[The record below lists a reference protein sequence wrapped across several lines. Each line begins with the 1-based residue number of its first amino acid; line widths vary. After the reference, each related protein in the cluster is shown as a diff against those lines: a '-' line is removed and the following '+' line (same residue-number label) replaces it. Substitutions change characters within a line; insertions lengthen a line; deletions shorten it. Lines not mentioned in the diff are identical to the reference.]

1 MKNPK
6 AEDRRV
12 RRTKAALRHG
22 LVELM
27 RKKPISNITV
37 KELAEKSDVSRGTF
51 YKYYNDIEG
60 MSEAIKTDMAA
71 ELRAIVQKHT
81 DTDTDFPRE
90 LFVGFYSYL
99 KRNSDFRV
107 FFMSANGNGEFVDSI
122 VAVVRRRIE
131 EEYREVLG
139 KLESGP
145 LDYFFSYNTAGCISL
160 FGSWIAH
167 GMKESPEEMAALTVS
182 FIVSAVDAVSGKE

>member
-27 RKKPISNITV
+27 RKKPINNITV

-51 YKYYNDIEG
+51 YKYYSDIEG

-71 ELRAIVQKHT
+71 ELKAIVQKHT

-107 FFMSANGNGEFVDSI
+107 FFMSANGNGKFVDSI
-122 VAVVRRRIE
+122 VAVVRRRVE
-131 EEYREVLG
+131 EEYQAVLG
-139 KLESGP
+139 KLDQRQ
-145 LDYFFSYNTAGCISL
+145 LDYFFSYNVAGCIAL
-160 FGSWIAH
+160 FGAWIAH
-167 GMKESPEEMAALTVS
+167 GMKETPEEMAGLTVS
-182 FIVSAVDAVSGKE
+182 FIVGAVNSVS

>member
-27 RKKPISNITV
+27 RKKPVNSITV

-51 YKYYNDIEG
+51 YKYYSDIEG
-60 MSEAIKTDMAA
+60 MSEAIKTDMAD

-90 LFVGFYSYL
+90 LFVGFYAYL

-107 FFMSANGNGEFVDSI
+107 FFMSANGNGKFVDSI

-139 KLESGP
+139 KLDP
-145 LDYFFSYNTAGCISL
+145 RQLDYFFSYNTAGCIAL
-160 FGSWIAH
+160 FGAWIAH
-167 GMKESPEEMAALTVS
+167 GMKETPEEMAGMTVS
-182 FIVSAVDAVSGKE
+182 FIVSAVNAVS

>member
-81 DTDTDFPRE
+81 GTDTDFPRE
-90 LFVGFYSYL
+90 LFIGFYSYL

-107 FFMSANGNGEFVDSI
+107 FFMSANGNGKFVDSI
-122 VAVVRRRIE
+122 VAVVRVRLTTSFLTTRPAAF
-131 EEYREVLG
+131 RCSAPGLR
-139 KLESGP
+139 
-145 LDYFFSYNTAGCISL
+145 TA
-160 FGSWIAH
+160 
-167 GMKESPEEMAALTVS
+167 
-182 FIVSAVDAVSGKE
+182 